1 MAKKKKQLDKV
12 TLVKE
17 MSREQIGQV
26 KTERTIP
33 DKRKKALKKI
43 TERETRE
50 QINERCS

>member
-1 MAKKKKQLDKV
+1 MAKKKQLDKV

-33 DKRKKALKKI
+33 DKRRKALDRIRDKESREAI
-43 TERETRE
+43 HER
-50 QINERCS
+50 